1 MTLLYQPKEGSVLIC
16 DFRGYEVPEIIK
28 IRPVIVIRRHRTNKL
43 LVTVVPLSTT
53 APQTVLAHHLQLESH
68 LQGANPVCWA
78 KCDIVATVSLD
89 DLIESRVRIGMAN
102 ELTKSPNFPVS
113 SFWLSRR
120 RCAVHLAFEE
130 CVSRQE
136 AFCHGLSCPVFQA
149 Y

>member
-78 KCDIVATVSLD
+78 KCDIVATVSLGRLD
-89 DLIESRVRIGMAN
+89 RIKSKDRHGKRTYKISELSSEQFLAVKAAVRGA
-102 ELTKSPNFPVS
+102 L
-113 SFWLSRR
+113 
-120 RCAVHLAFEE
+120 
-130 CVSRQE
+130 
-136 AFCHGLSCPVFQA
+136 GL
-149 Y
+149 

>member
-53 APQTVLAHHLQLESH
+53 PPQTVLAHHLQLESH

-78 KCDIVATVSLD
+78 KCDIVATVSLGRLD
-89 DLIESRVRIGMAN
+89 RIKSKDRHGKRTYKIAELSSEQFLAVKAAVRGA
-102 ELTKSPNFPVS
+102 L
-113 SFWLSRR
+113 
-120 RCAVHLAFEE
+120 
-130 CVSRQE
+130 
-136 AFCHGLSCPVFQA
+136 GL
-149 Y
+149 